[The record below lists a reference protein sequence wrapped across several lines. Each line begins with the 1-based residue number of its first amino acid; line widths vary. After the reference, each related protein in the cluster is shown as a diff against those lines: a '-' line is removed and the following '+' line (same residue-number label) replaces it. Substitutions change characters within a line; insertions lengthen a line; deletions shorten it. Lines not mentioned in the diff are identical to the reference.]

1 MGYSLGQDAQS
12 PSRPAPLRQDGSTPD
27 DLGTGAPVC
36 PTEVT
41 TLDHERNSLNENLQS
56 TLLHSPSDG
65 IPHEGTSSV
74 PQPTSQPN
82 LEQNDGIIDE
92 ATSLSSNTLQRQGFP
107 SPGPQATLVSSTHAS
122 PVANVNFSAF
132 ADPFPS
138 SDFPHGIFN
147 DLPNLPEADQASFLA
162 DPFPASDF
170 PHGIFNNLPNLPEAD
185 QASFLA
191 DPFPASDFP
200 HGIFNNLPNL
210 PEADQASFLAD
221 PFPAS
226 DFPHGIF
233 NALPG
238 LPLTSLSSSGSLPAA
253 DISGTPK
260 GSSANFVIT
269 REPEGC
275 STNSVAPSGSLRESF
290 VIVPF

>member
-200 HGIFNNLPNL
+200 HGIFN
-210 PEADQASFLAD
+210 
-221 PFPAS
+221 
-226 DFPHGIF
+226 
-233 NALPG
+233 ALPG